1 MHVYCSCYYKDSFK
15 MAAAVACTV
24 VAIKDSLK
32 MAAAVACT
40 VVAIIGTVSKWWLQL
55 HVL

>member
-1 MHVYCSCYYKDSFK
+1 

-40 VVAIIGTVSKWWLQL
+40 HCTVFAIIGTVSKWRLQL

>member
-1 MHVYCSCYYKDSFK
+1 

-40 VVAIIGTVSKWWLQL
+40 VVAIIGTVSKVFTDCFTVFTSNLF
-55 HVL
+55 

>member
-1 MHVYCSCYYKDSFK
+1 

-40 VVAIIGTVSKWWLQL
+40 VVAIIGTVSKWRLQL